1 MDPLRFILICLA
13 GWMNREQ
20 QAMIEYLQEEVR
32 VLREHIDKKRIPFSD
47 EQRSRLAR
55 KAKKIAFGK
64 LGEIASLV
72 TPETLMRWHRRFVAA
87 KYDSSSRRT
96 GRPRI
101 KIDINE
107 LIIRLANEN
116 RSWGYGSIEGALFHL
131 GHDVSRSTIA
141 RVLKGEGIEPAP
153 DRKKGMTWAE
163 FLSVHWEVMTATDF
177 FTTEI
182 WTPSGLVRYHVLFVI
197 RLATREV
204 KVIGIIPEPHKE
216 WMKQKAREL
225 TAYDTGFLNGYRYL
239 IHDRASHFS
248 KDFKMILDAGGVK
261 TIKLPRRSPNLNAF
275 AERWVRTAKELCVE
289 RMIFFG
295 EQSLRFALAELEIY
309 YNRERPHQGIGN
321 NFIKPEFENQKPED
335 QVVCRS
341 RLGNMLDYYYR
352 KAA

>member
-20 QAMIEYLQEEVR
+20 QAVIEYLQEEVR
-32 VLREHIDKKRIPFSD
+32 VLREHIDKKRIPFCD

-55 KAKKIAFGK
+55 KAKKLSYGK
-64 LGEIASLV
+64 LGEIVSLV

-87 KYDSSSRRT
+87 KYDSSTKRI

-101 KIDINE
+101 KVDLNE
-107 LIIRLANEN
+107 LIIRLAKEN
-116 RSWGYGSIEGALFHL
+116 RGWGYGSIEGALLHL
-131 GHDVSRSTIA
+131 GHGVSRSTIA
-141 RVLKGEGIEPAP
+141 RVLKGAGIEPAP
-153 DRKKGMTWAE
+153 NRKKGMTWAE
-163 FLSVHWEVMTATDF
+163 FLSVHWDVMAATDF

-182 WTPSGLVRYHVLFVI
+182 WTPSGLVRYHILFVI

-204 KVIGIIPEPHKE
+204 KVIGIIPEPHNE
-216 WMKQKAREL
+216 WMKQMAREM
-225 TAYDTGFLNGYRYL
+225 TAFDTGFLNGYRYL

-248 KDFKMILDAGGVK
+248 KDFKMILDGGGVK

-289 RMIFFG
+289 RIIFFG
-295 EQSLRFALAELEIY
+295 EQSLRNALAELEIY
-309 YNRERPHQGIGN
+309 YNRERPHQGLSNKI
-321 NFIKPEFENQKPED
+321 IKPEFENQNPDD

-341 RLGNMLDYYYR
+341 RLGNMLNYYYR
-352 KAA
+352 KAG